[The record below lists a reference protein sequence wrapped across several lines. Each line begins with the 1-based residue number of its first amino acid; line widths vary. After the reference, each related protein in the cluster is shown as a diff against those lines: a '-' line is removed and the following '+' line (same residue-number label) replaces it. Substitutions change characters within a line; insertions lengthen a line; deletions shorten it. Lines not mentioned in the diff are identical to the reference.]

1 MLGLVL
7 EREAPALALVLW
19 LCAATLAHGEA
30 KGGATMAL
38 ALTSTSFTHQGEIPT
53 RHTCEGAD
61 VSPELAWSG
70 VPDGTRSLVLIV
82 DDPDAPDPKAPRM
95 TWVHWVLYN
104 IPPDVGGLPEGA
116 RKVNLPTGTLEGRND
131 WKRAGYGGP
140 CPPIGK
146 HRYFFKLYAL
156 DTVLPPRDGL
166 TKVEL
171 EKAMDGHVLA
181 HVELVGTYQKA
192 GRP

>member
-82 DDPDAPDPKAPRM
+82 DDPDAPDPKAVRRYLAEFLSDRR
-95 TWVHWVLYN
+95 VVE
-104 IPPDVGGLPEGA
+104 IPAVAWQPILRGVILRTRPKKSAHTPPSPAPGA
-116 RKVNLPTGTLEGRND
+116 
-131 WKRAGYGGP
+131 
-140 CPPIGK
+140 
-146 HRYFFKLYAL
+146 
-156 DTVLPPRDGL
+156 
-166 TKVEL
+166 
-171 EKAMDGHVLA
+171 
-181 HVELVGTYQKA
+181 
-192 GRP
+192 